1 MNINEIMLNKE
12 LRELLKDSIRKSYY
26 RYKLGFIIDMED
38 FEQEVYIYL
47 IPRLK
52 NFDENKSSINTY
64 LPMVVMSCAKN
75 CIKLANGQ
83 SKVFSKLDFNNSLLS
98 LDYEYNSEVNEGTK
112 LTDGIGEATNDLS
125 DKIIIDEILSVCEL
139 TEKQKIV
146 ISLMRE
152 GFTITDIAKMLS
164 KSSACIN
171 ITFQRAKEKIVKKY
185 AL

>member
-1 MNINEIMLNKE
+1 MNINDVMINKE

-38 FEQEVYIYL
+38 FEQEVYLYL
-47 IPRLK
+47 MPRLK
-52 NFDENKSSINTY
+52 NFDDSKSSINTY

-83 SKVFSKLDFNNSLLS
+83 SKTISKLDFTNSLLS
-98 LDYEYNSEVNEGTK
+98 LDYEYNSEDNEGTK
-112 LTDGIGEATNDLS
+112 LTDGLGEFTNDLTA
-125 DKIIIDEILSVCEL
+125 KIILDEILSMCGLSEN
-139 TEKQKIV
+139 QKI
-146 ISLMRE
+146 IINLMRE
-152 GFTITDIAKMLS
+152 GYTLGDIAKMLS
-164 KSSACIN
+164 KTSSCVN